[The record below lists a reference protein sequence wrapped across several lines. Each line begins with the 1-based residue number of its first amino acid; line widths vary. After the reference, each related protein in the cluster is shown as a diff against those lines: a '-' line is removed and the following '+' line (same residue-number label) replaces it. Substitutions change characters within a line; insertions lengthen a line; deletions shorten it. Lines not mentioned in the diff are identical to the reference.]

1 MKVRDNLYSVSVTST
16 ALILLLILVLSTASG
31 VIAQAAPF
39 SVTETRITTSG
50 SAERPAIYGDVIVWQ
65 DLRNG
70 KQGNGL
76 FNGTFDIYMYNL
88 STSKE
93 IRITPPGY
101 AATDPSIYGD
111 KIVWNDDR
119 SGNFKIEISDI
130 YMYNLSSNQETRIT
144 ANGSHARF
152 PAIYGDKIVWA
163 EYNSVHVNNLSTHEE
178 INVTG
183 NGQIQYTNIYG
194 NSIVWEDLLVST
206 DKRHSH
212 RPYYNI
218 YLYDLS
224 THKKTRIGTDPSSP
238 PAIYGDRIVY
248 ADLRNGNP
256 DLRTGNTNIYLYNIS
271 TSKETQITTSG
282 SASYPAIYGDRI
294 VWLDGRSGDN
304 DDIYMYNLSTQNE
317 FRITTSGSTEGPTV
331 FENGPAIFRDRI
343 VWEGIFNGSTDI
355 YMCTISGDETERKT
369 PVANFTSSTTEGYAP
384 LTVKF
389 KDLSENATG
398 WNWDFG
404 DGTNSTQ
411 QNPEHTYSASG
422 YYRVMLTVSNEY
434 GTDVKRIGI
443 NVQAAPHTTPAGFN
457 FLIFG
462 MLVLYL
468 LRKST

>member
-1 MKVRDNLYSVSVTST
+1 MKARNKLFSVSLTST

-31 VIAQAAPF
+31 VIAKAALF
-39 SVTETRITTSG
+39 SVTETQITTSG
-50 SAERPAIYGDVIVWQ
+50 SAEKPAIYGDVIVWQ
-65 DLRNG
+65 DFRNG
-70 KQGNGL
+70 KQGNG
-76 FNGTFDIYMYNL
+76 FNGTYDIYMSNL

-93 IRITPPGY
+93 TRITTPGY
-101 AATDPSIYGD
+101 APTDPAIYED
-111 KIVWNDDR
+111 KIVWSDDR
-119 SGNFKIEISDI
+119 SGNFKIEKSDI
-130 YMYNLSSNQETRIT
+130 YMFNLSSNREMRIT
-144 ANGSHARF
+144 KNGSHAIS

-163 EYNSVHVNNLSTHEE
+163 EYNSIHVYNLSTHEE
-178 INVTG
+178 INITG

-206 DKRHSH
+206 DNRHSH

-224 THKKTRIGTDPSSP
+224 THKKTRIGTDPNSFPS
-238 PAIYGDRIVY
+238 IYGDRIVY

-256 DLRTGNTNIYLYNIS
+256 DLRTGDSNIYMYNIS

-282 SASYPAIYGDRI
+282 SAGGPAIYGDRI
-294 VWLDGRSGDN
+294 VWLDGRSGDG
-304 DDIYMYNLSTQNE
+304 DIYMYNLSTQNE

-331 FENGPAIFRDRI
+331 FGNGPAIFGDRI

-369 PVANFTSSTTEGYAP
+369 PAANFTSSTTKGYAP
-384 LTVKF
+384 LSVKF

-443 NVQAAPHTTPAGFN
+443 NVQNAPHTTPAGFN
-457 FLIFG
+457 FWIFG

>member
-1 MKVRDNLYSVSVTST
+1 M
-16 ALILLLILVLSTASG
+16 ILLLILVLSTASG
-31 VIAQAAPF
+31 VIAKAALF

-50 SAERPAIYGDVIVWQ
+50 SAERPAIYGDAIVWQ
-65 DLRNG
+65 DFRNG
-70 KQGNGL
+70 KQIGGSNGIY
-76 FNGTFDIYMYNL
+76 DVYMYNL
-88 STSKE
+88 STSNE
-93 IRITPPGY
+93 TQITRPGY
-101 AATDPSIYGD
+101 VATDPAFYED
-111 KIVWNDDR
+111 KIVWSDDR
-119 SGNFKIEISDI
+119 TGNFKIEISDI
-130 YMYNLSSNQETRIT
+130 YMYNLSSNQEARIT

-163 EYNSVHVNNLSTHEE
+163 EYNSVHVYNLSTHEE
-178 INVTG
+178 INITG
-183 NGQIQYTNIYG
+183 NGEVSLPKIYG
-194 NSIVWEDLLVST
+194 NSIVWEDTLVST

-256 DLRTGNTNIYLYNIS
+256 DLRNGNPNIYLYNIS
-271 TSKETQITTSG
+271 TSKETQITASG
-282 SASYPAIYGDRI
+282 SASDPAIYGDRI
-294 VWLDGRSGDN
+294 VWVDWRSGDG
-304 DDIYMYNLSTQNE
+304 DIYMYNLSTQNE

-331 FENGPAIFRDRI
+331 FGNGPAIFGDRI

-369 PVANFTSSTTEGYAP
+369 PAANFTSSTTKGYAP
-384 LTVKF
+384 LSVKF
-389 KDLSENATG
+389 KDLSKNVTV
-398 WNWDFG
+398 WNWDFE

-443 NVQAAPHTTPAGFN
+443 NVQNAPHTTPAGFN